1 MATEWA
7 FDAGGEATSASVHGA
22 GESVLVL
29 GPGAGGTRRTPF
41 LLRIAEA
48 IAQSGRA
55 AVLFHFPYSEAG
67 RGRPDSAP
75 KLERT
80 VAAVAALARE
90 RLRPRTLVLGGK
102 SMGGRMASM
111 AAASGL
117 ACDGL
122 VFFGYPLHPP
132 GKEHQLRDAHLPRIA
147 APMLFLQGTRDDFAR
162 FDLIEA
168 VTGRLGPGA
177 TLVRLEGADHS
188 FGVLKRSGRTAA
200 EVEAEM
206 TAALFAWLSRI
217 ERKG

>member
-1 MATEWA
+1 MATEWT
-7 FDAGGEATSASVHGA
+7 FDVGGEATSASVHGA
-22 GESVLVL
+22 GETALVL

-41 LLRIAEA
+41 LLRMAEA

-67 RGRPDSAP
+67 RGRPDPAP
-75 KLERT
+75 KLEL
-80 VAAVAALARE
+80 AVAAAAARVRE
-90 RLRPRTLVLGGK
+90 RLGPRTLVLGGK

-168 VTGRLGPGA
+168 VTARLGPRA
-177 TLVRLEGADHS
+177 TLVRLEAADHS
-188 FGVLKRSGRTAA
+188 FGVIKRSGRTTA

-206 TAALFAWLSRI
+206 LAALFAWLSRI